1 MRRAVRPRVA
11 VAGVVAALASLLVA
25 APAQADPSLSEL
37 RSQASQLREQLDR
50 LTVKQQLA
58 VEEYD
63 EAQAALEAATTD
75 QVVATTRL
83 QDAERSASG
92 AASASAQRAR
102 AIYMSGGTVGMA
114 ATVLD
119 ATSINDMLSRWR
131 ALQTIVQGDV
141 AAVQVTDSVVVDQAT
156 RAAQAERARAE
167 TKQRQAH
174 ATQALARLQSTLS
187 EQQALLAA
195 TDSRVV
201 ELAEAERRQAEQAAR
216 MQAEQLAAQSG
227 IVWDSGTAAAP
238 TVVAARAI
246 QAARSRL
253 GSPYVW
259 GATGPSTFDCSGLTQ
274 WAYLQAGL
282 VIPRTSRQQYAGLR
296 HVPLDQLA
304 PGDLVFYA
312 TDVTDPSTIHHV
324 GMYLGAGLSI
334 YAPETGDVV
343 KVGAVGYGRII
354 GAARPAG

>member
-1 MRRAVRPRVA
+1 
-11 VAGVVAALASLLVA
+11 
-25 APAQADPSLSEL
+25 
-37 RSQASQLREQLDR
+37 
-50 LTVKQQLA
+50 
-58 VEEYD
+58 
-63 EAQAALEAATTD
+63 
-75 QVVATTRL
+75 
-83 QDAERSASG
+83 
-92 AASASAQRAR
+92 
-102 AIYMSGGTVGMA
+102 
-114 ATVLD
+114 VLD

-238 TVVAARAI
+238 TVEAARAI